1 MNYPSKGSEVSM
13 HRKACKRSCVN
24 HIASPSP
31 DGLAPFGAMLRIG
44 YSVLPSTRRCERS
57 RTQRGTKNLRLA
69 GAGWTAFGSHAHP
82 DLGRRLPE
90 AEIGLSVRLER
101 LDGEQ
106 GARVTL

>member
-1 MNYPSKGSEVSM
+1 M

-57 RTQRGTKNLRLA
+57 RT
-69 GAGWTAFGSHAHP
+69 
-82 DLGRRLPE
+82 
-90 AEIGLSVRLER
+90 
-101 LDGEQ
+101 
-106 GARVTL
+106 